1 MYFFH
6 SQTQQRQQYDYG
18 FLFIPGYIINNR
30 QLVYI
35 IKPEHLFQLQ
45 GDNRQRIAVVTLS
58 GIQYAGNAVDVAQ
71 AELVIAVLGTTS
83 RKDYSVLRQ

>member
-18 FLFIPGYIINNR
+18 LLFIPGYIINNR